1 MRIVIQRV
9 LSAHVS
15 VDQQV
20 VGICERGLVV
30 FAALG
35 HSDTIETC
43 KKAIEK
49 VHSMK
54 LFDDGSAF
62 MAKTVDEVEGK
73 ILLVSQ
79 FTLLANLGKGRRPSF
94 SDAMPPLP
102 AKALFDQLEALW
114 RERHSKLQTGRFGAD
129 MQVSLVNDGPVTLI
143 LDID

>member
-9 LSAHVS
+9 LSAQVT
-15 VDQQV
+15 VADEV
-20 VGICERGLVV
+20 VGKSGKGLLL

-35 HSDTIETC
+35 HSDTLETC

-49 VHSMK
+49 VHSLR
-54 LFDDGSAF
+54 LFDDGTTF
-62 MAKTVDEVEGK
+62 LAKSLDEVEGE

-94 SDAMPPLP
+94 SDAMPPQQ
-102 AKALFDQLEALW
+102 AKSLFDQFEAIW
-114 RERHSKLQTGRFGAD
+114 RDRHPKLQTGRFGAD

-143 LDID
+143 LDVD